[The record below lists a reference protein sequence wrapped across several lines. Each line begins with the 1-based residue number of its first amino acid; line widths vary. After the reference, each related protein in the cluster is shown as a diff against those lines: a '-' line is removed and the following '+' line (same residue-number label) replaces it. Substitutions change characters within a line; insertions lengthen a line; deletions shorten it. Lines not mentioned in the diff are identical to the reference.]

1 MRNLNVISLKN
12 IPKAK
17 KVNKEIVPVKV
28 KSNIHLNMSNRM
40 YLSVVRQDISDK
52 LIYVYTLGCPGS
64 QNDSFYLK
72 ADADIATFN
81 NRDKADLYTGTIQQI
96 MQVQSAWPLY
106 SMVYRTLKKE
116 IDTFNQTI
124 KSICDNQKTK

>member
-1 MRNLNVISLKN
+1 M
-12 IPKAK
+12 
-17 KVNKEIVPVKV
+17 NKEIVPVKV

-106 SMVYRTLKKE
+106 SMAYRTLKKE

-124 KSICDNQKTK
+124 KSICDNQKAK

>member
-1 MRNLNVISLKN
+1 MISLKN